1 MFFVSRRRY
10 ATDLADARADTA
22 RLRGQLEES
31 RENAVAWHAAAV
43 RTAEQ
48 FTDASVVNDCLT
60 HDLTAAR
67 RRTRIARLAAARILA
82 AYHRERARADR
93 LQGRLDDACG
103 LNHPSVEAGQH
114 WQARRIDKLAAKE
127 TSS

>member
-10 ATDLADARADTA
+10 DTDLADARAVSD
-22 RLRGQLEES
+22 RLRTQLEES

-48 FTDASVVNDCLT
+48 FTDASIVNDCLT
-60 HDLTAAR
+60 RDLVAAR
-67 RRTRIARLAAARILA
+67 RRVRIARSAATRILA
-82 AYHRERARADR
+82 AYRRERSRADR

-103 LNHPSVEAGQH
+103 LNHPAVEAGQH